1 MKSFVIENHV
11 QFFCLQ
17 VLVVVLRNPNCMKLL
32 RRLNLTTEVLFE
44 VFDHFKFF
52 LHVKYFFHFKNHLR
66 TLLLKNLLK
75 MLSYMKAPYFHSGF
89 AFGELT
95 QTYCKVA
102 SRPAYFPTWEG
113 FVCDLVYHVAVPA
126 NELFRPRVE
135 STEVLTDHRRT
146 KIQTNSFSSRYCLFE
161 VFDLKLLYRW

>member
-1 MKSFVIENHV
+1 
-11 QFFCLQ
+11 
-17 VLVVVLRNPNCMKLL
+17 MKLL
-32 RRLNLTTEVLFE
+32 RRLFLTTEVLFE
-44 VFDHFKFF
+44 AFDHFNFF
-52 LHVKYFFHFKNHLR
+52 LHVNYFFHFKNHLR

-75 MLSYMKAPYFHSGF
+75 MLSYMHATYFNSGF

-113 FVCDLVYHVAVPA
+113 LVGDLVYHVAVPA

-135 STEVLTDHRRT
+135 SAEVLTDH
-146 KIQTNSFSSRYCLFE
+146 
-161 VFDLKLLYRW
+161 